1 MKVFHQVRPWAQL
14 AGLALIYRA
23 IATTIWTYL
32 PRHNP
37 ITQWLLDTYAGPS
50 SELYYALVFVHD
62 AIVNVLLALPVA
74 YLITR
79 IKPDR
84 RWLYIAAFVLA
95 MFVWDYR
102 VVLFERRDFFD
113 FIFSSGR
120 TSTGFVLYVSY
131 LPAAMLCVS
140 VLGTSKHHKQPNE

>member
-1 MKVFHQVRPWAQL
+1 MKIFHQVRPWAQL

-23 IATTIWTYL
+23 IATTIWAYL
-32 PRHNP
+32 PQHNP

-50 SELYYALVFVHD
+50 NALYYVLVFFHD
-62 AIVNVLLALPVA
+62 AIINVLLALPVA
-74 YLITR
+74 YLITKIR
-79 IKPDR
+79 PGR

-95 MFVWDYR
+95 MFIWDYR

-113 FIFSSGR
+113 FIFGSGR
-120 TSTGFVLYVSY
+120 TFTGFILYVSY

-140 VLGTSKHHKQPNE
+140 VFSSSKNREKPHA